1 MKNLLVFVY
10 ALLCYTIGMA
20 GLVLFILYQGD
31 FLMPHTVNSGASVAL
46 QAGLLMNIT
55 LMLLWAVQHSVMA
68 RPGFKAILTRLIPTA
83 AERST
88 YSLGSGLCLVAI
100 VLWWQGTT
108 TIVWQFAGMEMP
120 LRALSLIGWT
130 ITVWATFEIDHF
142 DLFGLK
148 EPFAN
153 LTGRNYKQRDF
164 VTPFLYRYMRHPIQ
178 TGVLVGMWSQ
188 AVMTQGQLLLT
199 VTMTLYV
206 FVGLYFEE
214 KDLVKHFGDRYLN
227 YMKQVPRLFPR
238 PGKRAQD

>member
-10 ALLCYTIGMA
+10 ALLCYAIGMG

-31 FLMPHTVNSGASVAL
+31 LLIPHTVNSGASVAL
-46 QAGLLMNIT
+46 QAGLLMNIM
-55 LMLLWAVQHSVMA
+55 LMLLWGVQHSVMA
-68 RPGFKAILTRLIPTA
+68 RPGFKAILTKLIPTA

-88 YSLGSGLCLVAI
+88 YSLGSGLCLLAI
-100 VLWWQGTT
+100 VLWWQGNTT
-108 TIVWQFAGMEMP
+108 VVWQFAGMEMP

-178 TGVLVGMWSQ
+178 TGVLVGMWPQ
-188 AVMTQGQLLLT
+188 ALMTQGQLLLT

-214 KDLVKHFGDRYLN
+214 KDLVKRFGERYLN